1 MLLLVSDE
9 NFNNDLVRG
18 LLRRKPDLDIVRV
31 QDVGLRGADDPTILE
46 WAAQEGRV
54 VLTHDA
60 ATMAHYAYERVH
72 MNKSMPGVIEVADDL
87 PLGAVIEDILFL
99 AEYSESG
106 EWEGRVIYL
115 PLQQE

>member
-9 NFNNDLVRG
+9 NFNNDIVRG

-31 QDVGLRGADDPTILE
+31 QDVGLRGADDPAILE

-60 ATMAHYAYERVH
+60 ATMASYAFERVRT
-72 MNKSMPGVIEVADDL
+72 NQPMPGVIEVADDL
-87 PLGAVIEDILFL
+87 PIGAVIEDVLFL
-99 AEYSESG
+99 SEYSEQR
-106 EWEGRVIYL
+106 EWEGQVIYL
-115 PLQQE
+115 PLQ

>member
-9 NFNNDLVRG
+9 NFNNDVVRG

-31 QDVGLRGADDPTILE
+31 QDVGLRGADDPAVLE

-60 ATMAHYAYERVH
+60 ATMAYFAFERVRA
-72 MNKSMPGVIEVADDL
+72 NQPMPGVVEVADDL
-87 PLGAVIEDILFL
+87 PVGLVIDDILFL
-99 AEYSESG
+99 AEYSEQR
-106 EWEGRVIYL
+106 EWEGQVIYL
-115 PLQQE
+115 PL

>member
-9 NFNNDLVRG
+9 NFNNDIVRG
-18 LLRRKPDLDIVRV
+18 LLRRKPDLDILRV

-60 ATMAHYAYERVH
+60 ATMADYAYQRVSG
-72 MNKSMPGVIEVADDL
+72 NQSMPGVIEVADDL
-87 PLGAVIEDILFL
+87 PLGTVIDDILFL
-99 AEYSESG
+99 AEYSEPG
-106 EWEGRVIYL
+106 EWEGQVIYL
-115 PLQQE
+115 PLQ